1 MSKFFKNINKGFSR
15 IFRILLFIISA
26 FLIIYFFP
34 KSGKFKYNFEN
45 GRPWQSE
52 NLYAPFDFAIKKTK
66 EEINDET
73 NAAKI
78 NTPLFFELDTSLIN
92 NSYKVLN
99 NKIVEFKSDSLSDSL
114 FNIYDESEL
123 LKIQLQSYKIINE
136 VYSAGLTEENFD
148 IKNNQKISILNNNKL
163 INSTSYEK
171 LIKPKNLNTY
181 VNNKIIEYNIEK
193 YKPQIYSLVFELIK
207 PNLSYNSILS
217 DESVNEAIINISPN
231 RGFIEKETLIIS
243 KGEIVEGE
251 KLIILESLKN
261 EYEVNSSSFSDLY
274 LIISAYSLLVILSL
288 LMIVLFIRKFE
299 RNIYENNNKIA
310 FVYFN
315 ITLIILITT
324 WVVDVNSNYVYI
336 IPLCIIPLLF
346 KAFFDSRIAF
356 FIHSV
361 TIMLLGFI
369 VPNSYEFIFLNI
381 IAGVVTILTSDNI
394 YKRAN
399 LFIAVAQIT
408 IVYVIAYFS
417 FYVIHE
423 GNIENLQINN
433 FALFILCGL
442 LTLFIYPL
450 IYIYEK
456 LFSLV
461 SDVSLLE
468 LSDTNS
474 NLMKELSNKAPG
486 TFHHSLNVA
495 NLAEACANKIKANAL
510 LSRVGALHHDI
521 GKINNP
527 SFFTENQLSE
537 QNPHDQISAYESV
550 KIIKE
555 HVSDGVKL
563 AKNAGIP
570 ERIIEFIK
578 THHGTNLIS
587 FFYNKELNN
596 SENVNRED
604 FCYDGPKPF
613 SKEMAIVMM
622 CDSVEAATK
631 SLDKP
636 TNEKIDSFVENII
649 DKQIDDGQFV
659 NCELTFKNISTVK
672 SVLKEKLKNIYHVR
686 VEYPEITK

>member
-1 MSKFFKNINKGFSR
+1 MGKLFNSINKGFSR
-15 IFRILLFIISA
+15 IFRILLFVLSA

-34 KSGKFKYNFEN
+34 KSGKFKYSFEN

-52 NLYAPFDFAIKKTK
+52 NLYAPFDFAIKKTN
-66 EEINDET
+66 EEINKE
-73 NAAKI
+73 I
-78 NTPLFFELDTSLIN
+78 NDVQISTPIFFEIDTTVTN
-92 NSYKVLN
+92 NAEFTLKNYI
-99 NKIVEFKSDSLSDSL
+99 NKISNQSFFE
-114 FNIYDESEL
+114 NIKRKDRAEIILYS
-123 LKIQLQSYKIINE
+123 SKIINE
-136 VYSAGLTEENFD
+136 VYEKGLLKENYDFRA
-148 IKNNQKISILNNNKL
+148 NQQISILQNNKL
-163 INSTSYEK
+163 IITSQFEK
-171 LIKPKNLNTY
+171 LIKPENLITFI
-181 VNNKIIEYNIEK
+181 NNKIIENDIEN
-193 YKPQIYSLVFELIK
+193 YKQEIISLILDVIT
-207 PNLSYNSILS
+207 PNLSLNKLIS
-217 DESVNEAIINISPN
+217 DESLNEAIAKISPN

-243 KGEIVEGE
+243 KGEVVEGE

-261 EYEVNSSSFSDLY
+261 EYKVNSSSFSDRY

-299 RNIYENNNKIA
+299 RNIYENNNRIS

-324 WVVDVNSNYVYI
+324 SIIDLNPNYVYI

-408 IVYVIAYFS
+408 IVYMIAYFS

-423 GNIENLQINN
+423 GNIENLELNN

-474 NLMKELSNKAPG
+474 NLLKELSNKAPG

-495 NLAEACANKIKANAL
+495 NLAEACANEIKANAL
-510 LSRVGALHHDI
+510 LSRVGALHHDV

-527 SFFTENQLSE
+527 SYFTENQLSE
-537 QNPHDQISAYESV
+537 NNPHDIISSSESV
-550 KIIKE
+550 KIIKQ
-555 HVSDGVKL
+555 HVSHGVKL
-563 AKNAGIP
+563 AKNAGVP

-587 FFYNKELNN
+587 YFYNKEANN
-596 SENVNRED
+596 SENINRKD

-649 DKQIDDGQFV
+649 DKQIEDEQFV
-659 NCELTFKNISTVK
+659 NCELTFKNISTIK

-686 VEYPEITK
+686 LEYPEISK

>member
-1 MSKFFKNINKGFSR
+1 MSKLFNSINKGFSR
-15 IFRILLFIISA
+15 IFRILLFIFSA

-34 KSGKFKYNFEN
+34 KSGKFKYSFEN

-52 NLYAPFDFAIKKTK
+52 NLYAPFDFAIKKTN
-66 EEINDET
+66 EEINDEI
-73 NAAKI
+73 NIAKI
-78 NTPLFFELDTSLIN
+78 NTPLFFEVDTTFINKSSDLLDERLN
-92 NSYKVLN
+92 ELN
-99 NKIVEFKSDSLSDSL
+99 NDSL
-114 FNIYDESEL
+114 FNVYSDGEL
-123 LKIQLQSYKIINE
+123 VNIKTNSLKIINE
-136 VYSAGLTEENFD
+136 VYSIGLIEENYDF
-148 IKNNQKISILNNNKL
+148 KESQQVSLLLNNKVV
-163 INSTSYEK
+163 NSTSYDK
-171 LIKPKNLNTY
+171 LIKPENLITFI
-181 VNNKIIEYNIEK
+181 NNRIIELNIEL
-193 YKPQIYSLVFELIK
+193 YKSQIISLVFDVIT
-207 PNLSYNSILS
+207 PNIIYNKILS
-217 DESVNEAIINISPN
+217 DESINEVTINISPN
-231 RGFIEKETLIIS
+231 RGFVEKETLIIS

-324 WVVDVNSNYVYI
+324 WVIDVNSNYVYI

-408 IVYVIAYFS
+408 LVYMLAYFS

-423 GNIENLQINN
+423 GNIENLQLNN

-474 NLMKELSNKAPG
+474 NLLKELSNKAPG

-495 NLAEACANKIKANAL
+495 NLAEACANEINANAL
-510 LSRVGALHHDI
+510 LSRVGALHHDV
-521 GKINNP
+521 GKIKNP
-527 SFFTENQLSE
+527 SYFTENQLSE
-537 QNPHDQISAYESV
+537 QNLHNKLSTYESV
-550 KIIKE
+550 NIIKQ

-563 AKNAGIP
+563 AKSAGIP

-587 FFYNKELNN
+587 YFYNKELEISND
-596 SENVNRED
+596 VKRDD
-604 FCYDGPKPF
+604 FCYNGPKPF
-613 SKEMAIVMM
+613 SVEMAIVMM

-649 DKQIDDGQFV
+649 DKQIENEQFV
-659 NCELTFKNISTVK
+659 NCELTFKNISTIK
-672 SVLKEKLKNIYHVR
+672 SVLKDKLKNIYHVR
-686 VEYPEITK
+686 VEYPELSK

>member
-1 MSKFFKNINKGFSR
+1 MSKLFNSINKGFSR
-15 IFRILLFIISA
+15 IFRILLFIFSA

-34 KSGKFKYNFEN
+34 KSGKFKYSFEN

-52 NLYAPFDFAIKKTK
+52 NLYAPFDFAIKKTN
-66 EEINDET
+66 EEINDEI
-73 NAAKI
+73 NIAKI
-78 NTPLFFELDTSLIN
+78 NTPLFFEVDTTFINKSSDLLDERLN
-92 NSYKVLN
+92 ELN
-99 NKIVEFKSDSLSDSL
+99 NDSL
-114 FNIYDESEL
+114 FNVNGDSEL
-123 LKIQLQSYKIINE
+123 VNIKTNSLKIINE
-136 VYSAGLTEENFD
+136 VYSIGLIEENYDF
-148 IKNNQKISILNNNKL
+148 KESQQVSLLLNNKVV
-163 INSTSYEK
+163 NSTSYDK
-171 LIKPKNLNTY
+171 LIKPENLITFI
-181 VNNKIIEYNIEK
+181 NNRIIELNIEL
-193 YKPQIYSLVFELIK
+193 YKSQIISLVFDVIT
-207 PNLSYNSILS
+207 PNIIYNKILS
-217 DESVNEAIINISPN
+217 DESINEVTINISPN
-231 RGFIEKETLIIS
+231 RGFVEKETLIIS

-324 WVVDVNSNYVYI
+324 WVIDVNSNYVYI

-408 IVYVIAYFS
+408 LVYMLAYFS

-423 GNIENLQINN
+423 GNIENLQLNN

-474 NLMKELSNKAPG
+474 NLLKELSNKAPG

-495 NLAEACANKIKANAL
+495 NLAEACANEINANAL
-510 LSRVGALHHDI
+510 LSRVGALHHDV
-521 GKINNP
+521 GKIKNP
-527 SFFTENQLSE
+527 SYFTENQLSE
-537 QNPHDQISAYESV
+537 QNLHNKLSTYESV
-550 KIIKE
+550 NIIKQ

-563 AKNAGIP
+563 AKSAGIP

-587 FFYNKELNN
+587 YFYNKELEI
-596 SENVNRED
+596 SKDVKRDD
-604 FCYDGPKPF
+604 FCYNGPKPF
-613 SKEMAIVMM
+613 SVEMAIVMM

-649 DKQIDDGQFV
+649 DKQIENEQFV
-659 NCELTFKNISTVK
+659 NCELTFKNISTIK
-672 SVLKEKLKNIYHVR
+672 SVLKDKLKNIYHVR
-686 VEYPEITK
+686 VEYPELSK

>member
-1 MSKFFKNINKGFSR
+1 MSKLFNSINKGFSR
-15 IFRILLFIISA
+15 IFRILLFIFSA

-34 KSGKFKYNFEN
+34 KSGKFKYSFEN

-52 NLYAPFDFAIKKTK
+52 NLYAPFDFAIKKTN
-66 EEINDET
+66 EEINDEI
-73 NAAKI
+73 NIAKI
-78 NTPLFFELDTSLIN
+78 NTPLFFEVDTTFINKSSDLLDERLN
-92 NSYKVLN
+92 ELN
-99 NKIVEFKSDSLSDSL
+99 NDSL
-114 FNIYDESEL
+114 FNVYGDSEL
-123 LKIQLQSYKIINE
+123 VNIKTNSLKIINE
-136 VYSAGLTEENFD
+136 VYSIGLIEENYDF
-148 IKNNQKISILNNNKL
+148 KESQQVSLLLNNKVV
-163 INSTSYEK
+163 NSTSYDK
-171 LIKPKNLNTY
+171 LIKPENLITFI
-181 VNNKIIEYNIEK
+181 NNRIIELNIEL
-193 YKPQIYSLVFELIK
+193 YKSQIISLVFDVIT
-207 PNLSYNSILS
+207 PNIIYNKILS
-217 DESVNEAIINISPN
+217 DESINEVTNNISPN
-231 RGFIEKETLIIS
+231 RGFVEKETLIIS

-324 WVVDVNSNYVYI
+324 WVIDVNSNYVYI

-408 IVYVIAYFS
+408 LVYMLAYFS

-423 GNIENLQINN
+423 GNIENLQLNN

-474 NLMKELSNKAPG
+474 NLLKELSNKAPG

-495 NLAEACANKIKANAL
+495 NLAEACANEINANAL
-510 LSRVGALHHDI
+510 LSRVGALHHDL
-521 GKINNP
+521 GKIKNP
-527 SFFTENQLSE
+527 SYFTENQLSE
-537 QNPHDQISAYESV
+537 QNLHNKLSTYESV
-550 KIIKE
+550 NIIKQ

-563 AKNAGIP
+563 AKSAGIP

-587 FFYNKELNN
+587 YFYNKELEISND
-596 SENVNRED
+596 VKRDD
-604 FCYDGPKPF
+604 FCYNGPKPF
-613 SKEMAIVMM
+613 SVEMAIVMM

-649 DKQIDDGQFV
+649 DKQIENEQFV
-659 NCELTFKNISTVK
+659 NCELTFKNISTIK
-672 SVLKEKLKNIYHVR
+672 SVLKDKLKNIYHVR
-686 VEYPEITK
+686 VEYPELSK

>member
-1 MSKFFKNINKGFSR
+1 MGKLFNSINKGFSR
-15 IFRILLFIISA
+15 IFRVLLFVLSA

-52 NLYAPFDFAIKKTK
+52 NLYAPFDFAIKKSK
-66 EEINDET
+66 EEIDDEIT
-73 NAAKI
+73 QAKI
-78 NTPLFFELDTSLIN
+78 NTPLFFEIDTSLITNSN
-92 NSYKVLN
+92 NLLITRIDELKN
-99 NKIVEFKSDSLSDSL
+99 DSL
-114 FNIYDESEL
+114 FSL
-123 LKIQLQSYKIINE
+123 LKVEDVKNIKIQSYQIIDGI
-136 VYSAGLTEENFD
+136 YSKGLLEENFD
-148 IKNNQKISILNNNKL
+148 FKDSQLVTVLLDNKL
-163 INSTSYEK
+163 VNSTYYNR
-171 LIKPKNLNTY
+171 LIKPEDLITFI
-181 VNNKIIEYNIEK
+181 NNKIIETGSEK
-193 YKPQIYSLVFELIK
+193 YKSQIISLVFDIIT
-207 PNLSYNSILS
+207 PNLSYNKVLS
-217 DESVNEAIINISPN
+217 DEAINEATISISPN

-243 KGEIVEGE
+243 KGEVVEGE
-251 KLIILESLKN
+251 KLIILESLKK

-299 RNIYENNNKIA
+299 RNIYDNNNKIA

-324 WVVDVNSNYVYI
+324 WVIDVNSNYIYI
-336 IPLCIIPLLF
+336 IPLCIMPLLF

-361 TIMLLGFI
+361 TVMLLGFV

-408 IVYVIAYFS
+408 LVYMLAYFS
-417 FYVIHE
+417 FYVIQE
-423 GNIENLQINN
+423 GNIENLELNN

-456 LFSLV
+456 MFGLV

-474 NLMKELSNKAPG
+474 SLLKELSDKAPG

-495 NLAEACANKIKANAL
+495 NLAEACANEINANAL

-521 GKINNP
+521 GKISNP

-537 QNPHDQISAYESV
+537 QNPHDKITSKESV
-550 KIIKE
+550 EIIKQ
-555 HVSDGVKL
+555 HVLDGVKL
-563 AKNAGIP
+563 ARNAGIP

-578 THHGTNLIS
+578 THHGTNLIGY
-587 FFYNKELNN
+587 FYNKEIASDTEIKKL
-596 SENVNRED
+596 D
-604 FCYDGPKPF
+604 FSYDGPKPF
-613 SKEMAIVMM
+613 SVEMALVMM

-636 TNEKIDSFVENII
+636 DNDKIDSFVESII
-649 DKQIDDGQFV
+649 DKQVEDEQFE
-659 NCELTFKNISTVK
+659 NCELTFKNISIIK

-686 VEYPEITK
+686 VSYSEGSN

>member
-1 MSKFFKNINKGFSR
+1 MSKLFNSINKGFSR
-15 IFRILLFIISA
+15 IFRILLFIFSA

-34 KSGKFKYNFEN
+34 KSGKFKYSFEN

-66 EEINDET
+66 EEISDEI
-73 NAAKI
+73 NIAKI
-78 NTPLFFELDTSLIN
+78 NTPLFFEVDTTFINKSSDLLDERLN
-92 NSYKVLN
+92 ELN
-99 NKIVEFKSDSLSDSL
+99 NDSL
-114 FNIYDESEL
+114 FNVYSDGEL
-123 LKIQLQSYKIINE
+123 VNIKTNSLKIINE
-136 VYSAGLTEENFD
+136 VYSIGLIEENYDF
-148 IKNNQKISILNNNKL
+148 KESQQVSLLLNNKVV
-163 INSTSYEK
+163 NSTSYDK
-171 LIKPKNLNTY
+171 LIKPENLITFI
-181 VNNKIIEYNIEK
+181 NNRIIELNIEL
-193 YKPQIYSLVFELIK
+193 YKSQIISLVFDVIT
-207 PNLSYNSILS
+207 PNIIYNKILS
-217 DESVNEAIINISPN
+217 DESINEVTINISPN
-231 RGFIEKETLIIS
+231 RGFVEKETLIIS

-324 WVVDVNSNYVYI
+324 WVIDVNSNYVYI

-408 IVYVIAYFS
+408 LVYMLAYFS

-423 GNIENLQINN
+423 GNIENLQLNN

-474 NLMKELSNKAPG
+474 NLLKELSNKAPG

-495 NLAEACANKIKANAL
+495 NLAEACANEINANAL
-510 LSRVGALHHDI
+510 LSRVGALHHDV
-521 GKINNP
+521 GKIKNP
-527 SFFTENQLSE
+527 SYFTENQLSE
-537 QNPHDQISAYESV
+537 QNLHNKLSTYESV
-550 KIIKE
+550 NIIKQ

-587 FFYNKELNN
+587 YFYNKELEI
-596 SENVNRED
+596 SKDVKRDD
-604 FCYDGPKPF
+604 FCYNGPKPF
-613 SKEMAIVMM
+613 SVEMAIVMM

-636 TNEKIDSFVENII
+636 TNKKIDSFVENII
-649 DKQIDDGQFV
+649 DKQIENEQFV
-659 NCELTFKNISTVK
+659 NCELTFKNISTIK
-672 SVLKEKLKNIYHVR
+672 SVLKDKLKNIYHVR
-686 VEYPEITK
+686 VEYPELSK

>member
-1 MSKFFKNINKGFSR
+1 MGKLFNSINKGFSR
-15 IFRILLFIISA
+15 IFRVLLFLLSA

-52 NLYAPFDFAIKKTK
+52 NLYAPFDFAIKKSK
-66 EEINDET
+66 EEIDDEIT
-73 NAAKI
+73 QAKI
-78 NTPLFFELDTSLIN
+78 NTPLFFEIDTSLITNSN
-92 NSYKVLN
+92 NQLITQIEELKN
-99 NKIVEFKSDSLSDSL
+99 DSL
-114 FNIYDESEL
+114 FNLFNEEEVKNI
-123 LKIQLQSYKIINE
+123 KIQSSYIINE
-136 VYSAGLTEENFD
+136 VYSKGLLEENFD
-148 IKNNQKISILNNNKL
+148 FKDSQLISILLDNKL
-163 INSTSYEK
+163 VNSSYYNR
-171 LIKPKNLNTY
+171 LIKPEDLITFI
-181 VNNKIIEYNIEK
+181 NNKIIETNSEK
-193 YKPQIYSLVFELIK
+193 YKSQIISLVFDIIT
-207 PNLSYNSILS
+207 PNLFYDKVLS
-217 DESVNEAIINISPN
+217 DESINEATINISPN

-243 KGEIVEGE
+243 KGEVVEGE
-251 KLIILESLKN
+251 KLIILESLRK

-299 RNIYENNNKIA
+299 RNIYDNNNKIA

-324 WVVDVNSNYVYI
+324 WVVDVNSNYIYI
-336 IPLCIIPLLF
+336 IPLCIMPLLF

-361 TIMLLGFI
+361 TVMLLGFV

-408 IVYVIAYFS
+408 LVYMLAYFS
-417 FYVIHE
+417 FYVIQE
-423 GNIENLQINN
+423 GNIENLPLNN
-433 FALFILCGL
+433 FSLFVLCGL

-456 LFSLV
+456 MFGLV

-474 NLMKELSNKAPG
+474 NLLKELSNKAPG
-486 TFHHSLNVA
+486 TFHHSINVA
-495 NLAEACANKIKANAL
+495 NLAEACANEINANAL

-521 GKINNP
+521 GKISNP

-537 QNPHDQISAYESV
+537 QNPHDNISSKESV
-550 KIIKE
+550 EIIKQ
-555 HVSDGVKL
+555 HVVDGVKL
-563 AKNAGIP
+563 AKNAGVP
-570 ERIIEFIK
+570 ERVIEFIK
-578 THHGTNLIS
+578 THHGTNLIGY
-587 FFYNKELNN
+587 FYNKEIKLNPEIN
-596 SENVNRED
+596 KGD
-604 FCYDGPKPF
+604 FRYDGPKPF
-613 SKEMAIVMM
+613 SVEMALVMM

-636 TNEKIDSFVENII
+636 DNDKIDSFVETII
-649 DKQIDDGQFV
+649 DKQVEDQQFE
-659 NCELTFKNISTVK
+659 NCELTFKNISIIK
-672 SVLKEKLKNIYHVR
+672 SVLKEKLKNIYHIR
-686 VEYPEITK
+686 VSYSEGGN